1 MKSCPPVS
9 VLVVEDSAVVRSRI
23 RSMLSELKQ
32 VGDVSEARS
41 AQEALRVFD
50 ATRPQVVILDIRL
63 AGGSSG
69 LDVLR
74 HIKEQPQPCTA
85 IMLTNLAED
94 EVQHACMELGAD
106 HFFNKANEFERAVE
120 VIARSPVALAQASA

>member
-1 MKSCPPVS
+1 
-9 VLVVEDSAVVRSRI
+9 
-23 RSMLSELKQ
+23 MLSELKQ